1 MKHLKSLKSI
11 LLAGILFASLTPQ
24 NVRADVDVNAT
35 NFPDPVF
42 RALITTY
49 ASVNGNSSVLSDT
62 EIRLIT
68 ELVYEHVNY
77 SSSNDNIKNL
87 KGIEYLTNLRE
98 LRCMNNDISSVDLSK
113 NTQLLFLDLSGN
125 KLTNIDLSKNT
136 KLTGICLSDN
146 QLTSLDLTKNT
157 YLETAY
163 MDVNQLRAVRFS
175 TAASNLYSVSC
186 IHNQLNY
193 AAMQRMIFSLPVD
206 LNGSKTRSLYT
217 HSWIDDTGE
226 EGNCSIDC
234 DYAKA
239 LGWSMWCYLPNGNK
253 HPYMYPYS
261 KDPSPVAFNST
272 NFPDANFRT
281 YISSLGCVENGKISA
296 LAAAQV
302 TTMNCSGK
310 GIKSLKGI
318 EFFTGLEELNCSN
331 NDITELDVSKNVFL
345 NGLSVS
351 QNSIYGAE
359 MGKLIN
365 SLPKILRRACYDTE
379 LPGSGYGSLT
389 CYYAFTTPNTTYL
402 EGNTLSLA
410 QAQTCYNKIWTP
422 TIFIDGQMY
431 NYWDMYAGYTMLREA
446 PLNINPKTFPDAN
459 FRSALRSNSYGAD
472 GQFYASEIENM
483 TSLSVTNANI
493 TDFTGL
499 HYFTALKNLS
509 LRGQTNLT
517 SVDVSKNVNLEKL
530 ECCYNKLASLSLTN
544 NTKLK
549 ELYVNDTQLSS
560 LDLYPVRN
568 TLETLVCG
576 SSKLT
581 SLNLTSLS
589 KLTGLNCQNNGMT
602 TLNVTQNTALK
613 TLYCGSN
620 KLESLNLANN
630 TQLTGLY
637 CYSNKLTSLNLSK
650 NTALTVLYCNS
661 NQLETLDLTYNQN
674 LMNLNCEY
682 NKLTSL
688 TLPPMCNSLKYV
700 HIHNNMLGEA
710 AMTAIINSLYSNTSG
725 HSIANPTREF
735 YPYSLRESASS
746 GKSEN
751 NFFSI
756 DQFESI
762 PTMEWIRGY
771 VNQNGSNTTYDVD
784 NHIYCKDLNG
794 MGGNMVS
801 LPIYLDIN
809 SSQVSGFS
817 FDIVLPKEV
826 SLATVTKQ
834 TTRLNSHTVDF
845 YSSGFDQSTNSYVYH
860 VTVTPSSSTSYI
872 QGYSGKVLD
881 ALLMLTN
888 NSVNGVARIH
898 NTIMMVG
905 PTVTMKNQGP
915 FTSKII
921 VTKKGDVNY
930 DNNIT
935 PADAIMILYHYF
947 GVRQLNFN
955 IDAADM
961 NNDGSITPADA
972 IETLYKY
979 FGANGA
985 RPTLPASLA
994 TEAGEPE

>member
-1 MKHLKSLKSI
+1 MKQLKTLKSI
-11 LLAGILFASLTPQ
+11 LVGVILLSLSPLAT
-24 NVRADVDVNAT
+24 RADVVVNET

-42 RALITTY
+42 RSLIMSYSYLDNNPVILTN
-49 ASVNGNSSVLSDT
+49 AEISKINS
-62 EIRLIT
+62 
-68 ELVYEHVNY
+68 LVYEHANY
-77 SSSNDNIKNL
+77 SPSNQNIKSL
-87 KGIEYLTNLRE
+87 KGIEYLASLME
-98 LRCMNNDISSVDLSK
+98 LRCMNNDISSADLSK
-113 NTQLLFLDLSGN
+113 NSELMFLDLSGN

-136 KLTGICLSDN
+136 KLKALCLSDN

-157 YLETAY
+157 WLETAY

-193 AAMQRMIFSLPVD
+193 AAMYRLIMSLPVD

-261 KDPSPVAFNST
+261 KDPDPVAFNST
-272 NFPDANFRT
+272 NFPDANFRN

-302 TTMNCSGK
+302 TEMNCSGK
-310 GIKSLKGI
+310 NIKSLKGI
-318 EFFTGLEELNCSN
+318 EYFTGLEFLNCTN
-331 NDITELDVSKNVFL
+331 NDITELDVSKNRFL
-345 NGLSVS
+345 VRLYVHRNRIFGT
-351 QNSIYGAE
+351 E
-359 MGKLIN
+359 MDNLIN
-365 SLPKILRRACYDTE
+365 SLPPLMAKGTYVTSYY
-379 LPGSGYGSLT
+379 PSGGVGVFYCANIQSS
-389 CYYAFTTPNTTYL
+389 APW
-402 EGNTLSLA
+402 EGNTLTLS
-410 QAQTCYNKIWTP
+410 QAEKCY
-422 TIFIDGQMY
+422 
-431 NYWDMYAGYTMLREA
+431 YTMKWAPQINYNGTSYGYNSTNLRES
-446 PLNINPKTFPDAN
+446 PLHINAKTFPDAN
-459 FRSALRSNSYGAD
+459 FRSFLTSQSYGSD
-472 GQFYASEIENM
+472 GYMSESEINNL
-483 TSLSVTNANI
+483 TSLEVTKSSI
-493 TDFTGL
+493 TNFAGL
-499 HYFTALKNLS
+499 EYFRPLKTLKLN
-509 LRGQTNLT
+509 GQTNLT
-517 SVDVSKNVNLEKL
+517 ALDVSKNVNLEKL
-530 ECCYNKLASLSLTN
+530 ECCYNKLSSLSLTN

-576 SSKLT
+576 STKLT
-581 SLNLTSLS
+581 SLDLTSLT

-630 TQLTGLY
+630 TQLTRLY

-682 NKLTSL
+682 NELTSL

-710 AMTAIINSLYSNTSG
+710 AMTAIINSLYRNTSG
-725 HSIANPTREF
+725 HSTANPTREF

-762 PTMEWIRGY
+762 PTTEWIRGY

-860 VTVTPSSSTSYI
+860 VTVTPSSLTSYV

-898 NTIMMVG
+898 NTSLMVG
-905 PTVTMKNQGP
+905 STPTEKKQGP

-947 GVRQLNFN
+947 GVRQQNFN

-979 FGANGA
+979 FRASGA
-985 RPTLPASLA
+985 RATKPATTTA
-994 TEAGEPE
+994 TKDMDPE